1 MASPE
6 WLEIFRSYTGE
17 ELAAQI
23 TELKKQVSV
32 FSSQQVGSKSYT
44 KDLGELR
51 GQLSAAI
58 RVQKERSQEPGVNQ
72 SVGVTDFSR
81 ING

>member
-6 WLEIFRSYTGE
+6 WLEIFRSYSPE
-17 ELAAQI
+17 ALAAQVE
-23 TELKKQVSV
+23 ELKKQVSV
-32 FSSQQVGSKSYT
+32 FTSQQVGSKSYT

-58 RVQKERSQEPGVNQ
+58 RIQNERANPGQ
-72 SVGVTDFSR
+72 AGFGITDFSR
-81 ING
+81 V

>member
-6 WLEIFRSYTGE
+6 WLEIFRSYTPE

-23 TELKKQVSV
+23 VDLKKQVSV
-32 FSSQQVGSKSYT
+32 FTSQQVGSKSYT

-58 RVQKERSQEPGVNQ
+58 RVQKERANPRGNPGF
-72 SVGVTDFSR
+72 GITDFSKV
-81 ING
+81 

>member
-6 WLEIFRSYTGE
+6 WLEIFRSYTPE
-17 ELAAQI
+17 DLA
-23 TELKKQVSV
+23 TMVTDLKKQIGV
-32 FSSQQVGSKSYT
+32 FTSQQVGSKSYT

-58 RVQKERSQEPGVNQ
+58 RVQNERANPRGNPGF
-72 SVGVTDFSR
+72 GITDFSGV
-81 ING
+81 NAH